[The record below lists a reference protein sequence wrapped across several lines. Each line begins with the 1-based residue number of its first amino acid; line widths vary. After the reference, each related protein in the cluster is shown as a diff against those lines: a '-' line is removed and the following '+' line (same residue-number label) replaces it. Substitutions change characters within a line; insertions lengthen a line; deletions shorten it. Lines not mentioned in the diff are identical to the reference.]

1 MDNNWISFVQVAA
14 FLALVAV
21 ARAGV
26 VAPAGLAYAQPA
38 YAAAP
43 VAYAQ
48 PAYAKVAAPVAYAQP
63 AYAKGEYSGVITV

>member
-1 MDNNWISFVQVAA
+1 MYLTQVKHYYCRVECELIGISIVVQVAA

-26 VAPAGLAYAQPA
+26 VGPAGLAYAQPA

-48 PAYAKVAAPVAYAQP
+48 PV
-63 AYAKGEYSGVITV
+63 AKGK